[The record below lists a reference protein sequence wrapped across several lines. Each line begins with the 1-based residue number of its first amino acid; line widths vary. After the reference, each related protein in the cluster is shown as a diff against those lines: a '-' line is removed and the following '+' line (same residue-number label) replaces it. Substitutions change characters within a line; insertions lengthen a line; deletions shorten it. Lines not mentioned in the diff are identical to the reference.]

1 MKRRP
6 REQCGV
12 SVFFTLLPAAGID
25 APAVANNEH
34 NRASHTR
41 GNFADDY
48 EDRQAGSFLDASLR
62 GARPRH
68 AYDARVAP
76 LRGGRLQ
83 RLINIY

>member
-6 REQCGV
+6 REQCGI

-62 GARPRH
+62 GGDLDMPETRASRRSEVGD
-68 AYDARVAP
+68 YSV
-76 LRGGRLQ
+76 
-83 RLINIY
+83 